1 MPEATEPQKST
12 SLPRGEKIYNAER
25 GKVQLAYKEFLPSKN
40 SEGLT
45 PEQAIVY
52 IPGFPND
59 AGDASIGTIPQA
71 FAENGNM
78 RTFALSATRS
88 IRANTSDETDA
99 MLEFIREQGL
109 KDVTLSGYSMGA
121 ARAVDLAAKIKA
133 LRGTPD
139 EIKVNGLILFDPAG
153 VHNEGGI
160 TKRFLSDFPQDVQ
173 ENKKY
178 NRSGIQS
185 IKDLVGAIKNKV
197 KFTKGAYPITL
208 AQDIR
213 NLSKMTPSTQEI
225 DVPVVLVTPGRDP
238 VSKNLAPLEN
248 PKTAREV
255 LTTAAQRN
263 AMTEDERK
271 ERYKNVQDARA
282 GRAQNTKDREAYV
295 AEEIFP
301 NSKSVS
307 VLRPEE
313 KHATH
318 AGMQNFR
325 YDQATKTGLY
335 MLNRLKR
342 LQKPNNK

>member
-1 MPEATEPQKST
+1 MSEATDQNNN
-12 SLPRGEKIYNAER
+12 SLPRSEKIYNAER

-40 SEGLT
+40 TEGLN
-45 PEQAIVY
+45 PDQAIVY

-59 AGDASIGTIPQA
+59 AGDTSIGTIPQA

-88 IRANTSDETDA
+88 MRANSSDETDA
-99 MLEFIREQGL
+99 MLEFIKEQGL
-109 KDVTLSGYSMGA
+109 KEITLSGYSMGA

-133 LRGTPD
+133 LKGTPD

-160 TKRFLSDFPQDVQ
+160 ARRFLSDFNNDRL

-178 NRSGIQS
+178 NRSGAQS
-185 IKDLVGAIKNKV
+185 MKDLVGAIKNKV

-208 AQDIR
+208 AKDIR
-213 NLSKMTPSTQEI
+213 RLSKMTPSTQDI
-225 DVPVVLVTPGRDP
+225 DVPVVLVTPDRDP

-248 PKTAREV
+248 PKAAREIS
-255 LTTAAQRN
+255 TTAAQRET
-263 AMTEDERK
+263 MTEDEEKQIHEDVR
-271 ERYKNVQDARA
+271 DALA
-282 GRAQNTKDREAYV
+282 GRAQNTRDREDYV
-295 AEEIFP
+295 AQNIFP
-301 NSKSVS
+301 NSPSVS
-307 VLRPEE
+307 VLRPE
-313 KHATH
+313 KHSTH

-335 MLNRLKR
+335 MLQRAGRK
-342 LQKPNNK
+342 